1 MGRRNAGF
9 RPAVSAGAR
18 SRTGTSCTP
27 VPGHDAG
34 FTLVELMIV
43 LTIVCILGALA
54 YPSYAGYTVRVRRVE
69 GQVALIDA
77 MQRQER
83 YRLQHQT
90 YVEFSAS
97 EPGAD
102 GFAWWS
108 GSSASASA
116 YELDAHACPGREIGD
131 CVEIRAR
138 PGTARVDMRFR
149 DPDCGALTLDS
160 TGHQGAEHPEARCW
174 P

>member
-1 MGRRNAGF
+1 M
-9 RPAVSAGAR
+9 PA
-18 SRTGTSCTP
+18 
-27 VPGHDAG
+27 PGHDAG

-43 LTIVCILGALA
+43 LAIVCILGALA
-54 YPSYAGYTVRVRRVE
+54 YPTYAGYNVRVKRVE

-83 YRLQHQT
+83 YRLQHHT
-90 YVEFSAS
+90 YVAFSADA
-97 EPGAD
+97 PGTD
-102 GFAWWS
+102 GFTWWS
-108 GSSASASA
+108 GPRASASA
-116 YELDAHACPGREIGD
+116 YELDAHACPGREIGE

-138 PGTARVDMRFR
+138 PGTARVDARFR

-160 TGHQGAEHPEARCW
+160 TGRQGAEHAEARCW

>member
-1 MGRRNAGF
+1 M
-9 RPAVSAGAR
+9 
-18 SRTGTSCTP
+18 
-27 VPGHDAG
+27 PGHDTG

-43 LTIVCILGALA
+43 LAIVCILGALA
-54 YPSYAGYTVRVRRVE
+54 YPTYAGYNVRVKRVE

-83 YRLQHQT
+83 YHLQHHT
-90 YVEFSAS
+90 YVAFSAD
-97 EPGAD
+97 EPGSD

-108 GSSASASA
+108 GTRASASA
-116 YELDAHACPGREIGD
+116 YELDAHACPGREIGE

-138 PGTARVDMRFR
+138 PGTARVDARFR

-160 TGHQGAEHPEARCW
+160 TGRQGAEHAEARCW